1 MEKKKLYR
9 VVAGI
14 FHEKCYIAAN
24 SFAEAES
31 AYKKTNSKAYNEGI
45 SEIEC
50 IGRVLIG
57 VDINE

>member
-45 SEIEC
+45 SEIEY
-50 IGRVLIG
+50 IGRVLI
-57 VDINE
+57 